1 MEVLHIAVKIVQV
14 SCVIG
19 EYPSLNPVP
28 ARKIRERRCVEV
40 LYESCVRGNVVLD
53 IISNHQ

>member
-1 MEVLHIAVKIVQV
+1 VKIAQV

-28 ARKIRERRCVEV
+28 ARKVRERRCVEV
-40 LYESCVRGNVVLD
+40 
-53 IISNHQ
+53 